1 MSQNSSA
8 SVWRH
13 GTLAM
18 TKQHN
23 PLPAK
28 RTEVTVIGV
37 FVGTIA
43 WQTPPAPWY
52 FTQGLDAR
60 YHYGRFRKTKEQNI
74 YLFLKKLKFR
84 RNHPE
89 GETEKRWEK
98 EPKAIADKHL
108 LSPPQNKFCATAV
121 QQQLGPADLF
131 QSRRSLC
138 PDFLFFLHPT
148 HTYIYTFDNKR
159 V

>member
-1 MSQNSSA
+1 LGDDETQ
-8 SVWRH
+8 
-13 GTLAM
+13 L
-18 TKQHN
+18 
-23 PLPAK
+23 AK

-89 GETEKRWEK
+89 GETEKRWRK
-98 EPKAIADKHL
+98 K
-108 LSPPQNKFCATAV
+108 SQR
-121 QQQLGPADLF
+121 Q
-131 QSRRSLC
+131 
-138 PDFLFFLHPT
+138 
-148 HTYIYTFDNKR
+148 
-159 V
+159 